1 MRQYDKPN
9 WYLPTWYGNEPSD
22 RFRMEQYL
30 SFMDNLQGMAVP
42 PDITVQKP
50 ESVPASDGVVESN
63 LLMAHLGTIFTTQP
77 VDRGEV
83 AVLDSLS
90 QALDAEVRDL
100 KVDINKASYEAGGH
114 TRNALGLVYL
124 ASRMIQT
131 QIYPIVEED
140 IVDGTLAG
148 QYRAIVIPTVHAL
161 DPPVILRWRPLWPAA
176 VWCW

>member
-1 MRQYDKPN
+1 
-9 WYLPTWYGNEPSD
+9 
-22 RFRMEQYL
+22 
-30 SFMDNLQGMAVP
+30 MAR
-42 PDITVQKP
+42 
-50 ESVPASDGVVESN
+50 
-63 LLMAHLGTIFTTQP
+63 LGTIFTTQP

-114 TRNALGLVYL
+114 TRNALGLIYL

-140 IVDGTLAG
+140 IIDGTLAG
-148 QYRAIVIPTVHAL
+148 QYQLTAYDAAYLELAIHHQLPMASLDKALSRAALAAGLSTVQA
-161 DPPVILRWRPLWPAA
+161 
-176 VWCW
+176 